1 MSKIRLGLPIVGVA
15 ACALG
20 LVGCADES
28 PWGNVSDEK
37 GYIDFSLT
45 ADSGISTKKPVFR
58 SGEADTRA
66 NDLSSYMSVP
76 SADDFSIKLEKSD
89 GSYAKTWSSLA
100 DFKSE
105 AASTRFNSGVYTL
118 TAFYGT
124 KGNQDFEAPYFEA
137 SESIRVLAD
146 ETTEVSLT
154 AELKNSMVK
163 INYSDGFVE
172 YMSDYHTNLSTQGKA
187 EEIIFNSAEQR
198 AAFIEPNNASLTV
211 HFTTKEK
218 GYTSSLN
225 LGQFAPEAK
234 TLHNITLDVTENA
247 TGTSTLDVVFDEGLS
262 QETVTIDLTDELLTS
277 QPPVI
282 NCVGF
287 ENGQTVDMLEGSSS
301 ETKLQMNIVGQ
312 NVIKSAI
319 LTVDCDKY
327 IPGWGKEIDLCNAT
341 AEQQAAITASGINAR
356 GFFGIKSEGAFL
368 DLTEYGKS
376 LRNGVYTISL
386 KVTDDQGVV
395 SETASVILNSLPV
408 TVEVVGDPIAYGSGR
423 AFLTMDYNG
432 LNPEKDL
439 SFQAWNAAGIY
450 ENVRIISC
458 EEDMSTRAYE
468 THRYIFTLGISA
480 TTRSM
485 IMIKV
490 LHNNNNIGEY
500 EVPVIAPEYGISAVD
515 AFSRYAYLKIETPNA
530 YDPTSTVA
538 VVVNNI
544 QLKDGD
550 GNSLNIIERDPEAG
564 ILTVSGLTPASTY
577 SMQSN
582 INVENNAWNTE
593 SLPIETEAELTIPN
607 GDFSQNEG
615 VVSSNGTLQIGG
627 EYVIR
632 FFGSKTYK
640 NYVSFS
646 HNLPQGWGTVND
658 LTASKDALNRN
669 TWFVVPSS
677 WVDGGVAYMR
687 NVGYNLNG
695 ETPAKSDEGKTTTNY
710 FCQNSPSDDQ
720 LNRAAGEIFL
730 GDYSAD
736 RSKDGI
742 SFSSRPQHISFKYK
756 YSALNED
763 KGEVKVEVLDGS
775 GNVIG
780 NGVSNI
786 ESSSDF
792 IESYVDIKYTTLG
805 VKASKLKVNFKSS
818 YKDIPI
824 TIPTGM
830 ELDDDISEG
839 TFMEYITKGGVTLSE
854 NSTYHALAT
863 GSELWIDDVMAV
875 YSDLGSSSSAPKRK
889 SSKSRK

>member
-1 MSKIRLGLPIVGVA
+1 MSKFRLGLPIVGVA

-20 LVGCADES
+20 LVGCADEN
-28 PWGNVSDEK
+28 PWGNVSGEK

-58 SGEADTRA
+58 SGEAETRA

-89 GSYAKTWSSLA
+89 GSYVKTWSSLA
-100 DFKSE
+100 DFRSE
-105 AASTRFNSGVYTL
+105 AASSRFNTGVYTL

-163 INYSDGFVE
+163 INYSDGFVQ

-187 EEIIFNSAEQR
+187 EEIVFNSAESR

-211 HFTTKEK
+211 HFTTREK

-247 TGTSTLDVVFDEGLS
+247 TGTSTLDVVFDEGLT

-287 ENGQTVDMLEGSSS
+287 EDGQTVDMLEGSSS
-301 ETKLQMNIVGQ
+301 ETKLQMNVVGQ

-341 AEQQAAITASGINAR
+341 AEQQAAITAAGINAR

-368 DLTEYGKS
+368 DFTEYGKS
-376 LRNGVYTISL
+376 LKNGVYTISL
-386 KVTDDQGVV
+386 KVTDVQGVV

-423 AFLTMDYNG
+423 AVITMDYNG

-439 SFQAWNAAGIY
+439 SFQAWNAAGMY

-458 EEDMSTRAYE
+458 EEDTSTRAYE

-480 TTRSM
+480 TTKSM
-485 IMIKV
+485 IMVRV

-500 EVPVIAPEYGISAVD
+500 EVPVIAPEYAVSAVD
-515 AFSRYAYLKIETPNA
+515 AFSHYAYLKIETPNA

-544 QLKDGD
+544 QLRDGD
-550 GNSLNIIERDPEAG
+550 GNSLKIIERDPEAG
-564 ILTVSGLTPASTY
+564 IITISDLTSNKNY
-577 SMQSN
+577 SLVSN
-582 INVENNAWNTE
+582 ITGEDKSWNLE
-593 SLPIETEAELTIPN
+593 SISFNTEAELEVPN
-607 GDFSQNEG
+607 GDFETLTETINTTINQGGTWTQTDLGTAKKHQTTLSMIINEPNQWY
-615 VVSSNGTLQIGG
+615 SSNSVTCNLSASNLNSW
-627 EYVIR
+627 YVIPSVYNTTLSWLSNQPEAKVL
-632 FFGSKTYK
+632 GVGQSAYTSTADVYK
-640 NYVSFS
+640 N
-646 HNLPQGWGTVND
+646 
-658 LTASKDALNRN
+658 LTAASGSNAM
-669 TWFVVPSS
+669 VV
-677 WVDGGVAYMR
+677 R
-687 NVGYNLNG
+687 NVAWDLNG
-695 ETPAKSDEGKTTTNY
+695 PTISNNQQTGNTDYSNY
-710 FCQNSPSDDQ
+710 FCKNHPSSIA
-720 LNRAAGEIFL
+720 NRSAGILRL
-730 GDYSAD
+730 GTANTE
-736 RSKDGI
+736 GV
-742 SFSSRPQHISFKYK
+742 SFSSRPKTLKGFYIYTPDSQDT
-756 YSALNED
+756 NEQGVVSVKILSSD
-763 KGEVKVEVLDGS
+763 EVIGS
-775 GNVIG
+775 GSIELGSQSSYAEFSIPIVYSSKILFDKKATSLQISITS
-780 NGVSNI
+780 SNKT
-786 ESSSDF
+786 S
-792 IESYVDIKYTTLG
+792 DIKTTNYC
-805 VKASKLKVNFKSS
+805 SKDECCSRGAALTVDN
-818 YKDIPI
+818 
-824 TIPTGM
+824 
-830 ELDDDISEG
+830 L
-839 TFMEYITKGGVTLSE
+839 TFEY
-854 NSTYHALAT
+854 
-863 GSELWIDDVMAV
+863 
-875 YSDLGSSSSAPKRK
+875 
-889 SSKSRK
+889 